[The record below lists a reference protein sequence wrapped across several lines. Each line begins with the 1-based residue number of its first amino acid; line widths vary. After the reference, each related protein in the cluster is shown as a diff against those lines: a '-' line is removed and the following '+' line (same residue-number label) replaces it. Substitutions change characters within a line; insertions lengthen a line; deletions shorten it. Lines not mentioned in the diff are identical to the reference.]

1 VILTFCIRTPKIK
14 RRRRDTTL
22 ILGVILEKIRKS
34 VLALEQEV
42 VHCNSIHE
50 VAVAMF
56 KEELVT
62 ADKIS

>member
-1 VILTFCIRTPKIK
+1 VILTFCIKTSKVVRG
-14 RRRRDTTL
+14 RRDTPL
-22 ILGVILEKIRKS
+22 ILGVILEKIRES

-50 VAVAMF
+50 VAVTMF

-62 ADKIS
+62 ADKSP